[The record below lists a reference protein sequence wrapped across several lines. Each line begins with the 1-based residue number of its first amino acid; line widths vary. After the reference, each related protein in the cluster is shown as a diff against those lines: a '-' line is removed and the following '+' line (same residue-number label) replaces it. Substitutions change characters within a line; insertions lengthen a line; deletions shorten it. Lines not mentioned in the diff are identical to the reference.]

1 MTAPGFES
9 GTRWLPRCGVGCA
22 GAFLVFGLAA
32 SSLFGQTPPG
42 GAEVVGVVGTAMSAT
57 ADSPSLPLKP
67 GDRLAAGVTLK
78 TGPGSA
84 VDLSLGPR
92 AGILRLAENTTV
104 LMEQLVTGATSPDI
118 PVQIK
123 LHLGEGT
130 LVGFQNR
137 LTLAA
142 KYEVETAAAIVAV
155 GAGEFRVDSRGR
167 VVVLGGTAL
176 VAYVSP
182 GGEPVLHTVKAP
194 PAAYFAPLEGV
205 RRAPKS
211 LEQEVRAQCKPKLRP
226 R

>member
-1 MTAPGFES
+1 MTPARFKSEKGC
-9 GTRWLPRCGVGCA
+9 LPRCRLRCA

-42 GAEVVGVVGTAMSAT
+42 GAEVVGVVGTAMSST
-57 ADSPSLPLKP
+57 ADNASLPLKP
-67 GDRLAAGVTLK
+67 GDRLATGMTLK

-84 VDLSLGPR
+84 VDVSLGPR
-92 AGILRLAENTTV
+92 AGIVRLAENTTV

-130 LVGFQNR
+130 LVGFNNR

-142 KYEVETAAAIVAV
+142 KYEVKTAAAIVAV

-176 VAYVSP
+176 VAYVPP
-182 GGEPVLHTVKAP
+182 GGEPVLHTLKAP

-211 LEQEVRAQCKPKLRP
+211 LEQEVRAQCKPKLRS

>member
-1 MTAPGFES
+1 MTAAKSKS
-9 GTRWLPRCGVGCA
+9 GTGWLLRCGVGCA

-32 SSLFGQTPPG
+32 SSLFGQMPPG
-42 GAEVVGVVGTAMSAT
+42 GAEVVGVVGTAVHST
-57 ADSPSLPLKP
+57 ADNAALPLKP
-67 GDRLAAGVTLK
+67 GDRLAAGMTLK
-78 TGPGSA
+78 TSAGSA
-84 VDLSLGPR
+84 VDVSLGPR
-92 AGILRLAENTTV
+92 AGIVRLAENTTV
-104 LMEQLVTGATSPDI
+104 SLEQLVTGATSPDI

-123 LHLGEGT
+123 LHLGEGA

-142 KYEVETAAAIVAV
+142 KYEVKTAAAIVAV

-176 VAYVSP
+176 VAYVPP

-211 LEQEVRAQCKPKLRP
+211 LEQEVRAQCKPRLRP